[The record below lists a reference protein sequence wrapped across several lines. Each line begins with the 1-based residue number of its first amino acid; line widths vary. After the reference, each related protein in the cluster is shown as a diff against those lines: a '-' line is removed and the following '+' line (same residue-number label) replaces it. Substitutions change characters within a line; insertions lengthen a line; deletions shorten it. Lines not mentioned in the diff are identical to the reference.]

1 MKAAYFEKYGP
12 AVEVLKV
19 GERETP
25 KPGPGEVRVRLHASG
40 VNPSDVKKRA
50 GSQSA
55 GIEQGYVIPH
65 SDGAGTID
73 AIGEG
78 VAKTRVGERVWIYQ
92 AQYQR
97 RFGTAAEYVTVPAV
111 RAVRLP
117 ENVDFSTGACLG
129 IPAMTAHRCVFADGD
144 VRGQTVLVTGAG
156 GRVGYY
162 AVQWAKSAGAHVIG
176 TAGRDETLR
185 HARNAGADIVLNYRT
200 DDVAQRVL
208 ELTGGVGVER
218 VIDVEFGAN
227 LATTLKLIRT
237 SGVIAT
243 YSSTQAREPVL
254 PFYPLMFKDITVHF
268 VLVYTMP
275 ETAKQQAA
283 EDITRFLQTE
293 KLKHRVA
300 ERHLLANIARAHEAI
315 EQGEVLG
322 CVVIEIP

>member
-12 AVEVLKV
+12 AAEVLEV
-19 GERETP
+19 GEREAP
-25 KPGPGEVRVRLHASG
+25 KPGPGEVRVRVHASG

-50 GSQSA
+50 GSQSV

-65 SDGAGTID
+65 SDGAGMID
-73 AIGEG
+73 AVGEG
-78 VAKTRVGERVWIYQ
+78 VAKSRIGERVWVYQ

-97 RFGTAAEYVTVPAV
+97 RFGTAAEYVTLPAI
-111 RAVRLP
+111 RTVRLP

-144 VRGQTVLVTGAG
+144 VRGQTVLVTGAS

-162 AVQWAKSAGAHVIG
+162 AVQWAKLAGAHVIG
-176 TAGRDETLR
+176 TAGRDETVR

-200 DDVAQRVL
+200 DNVAQRVL
-208 ELTGGVGVER
+208 EFTGGVGVQR

-227 LATTLKLIRT
+227 LASTLKLIC
-237 SGVIAT
+237 SNGVIAT
-243 YSSTQAREPVL
+243 YSSTQVREPVL
-254 PFYPLMFKDITVHF
+254 PFYPLMFKDITVRF

-275 ETAKQQAA
+275 ETAKHQAA
-283 EDITRFLQTE
+283 EDITRFLQTG

-300 ERHLLANIARAHEAI
+300 EQHSLADIARAHEAI
-315 EQGEVLG
+315 ERGGVPG

>member
-1 MKAAYFEKYGP
+1 MKAAYFEKYGL
-12 AVEVLKV
+12 AAEVLEV

-25 KPGPGEVRVRLHASG
+25 KPGPGEVRVRLYASG

-65 SDGAGTID
+65 SDGAGMID
-73 AIGEG
+73 AVGEG
-78 VAKTRVGERVWIYQ
+78 VAKSRIGERVWVYQ

-97 RFGTAAEYVTVPAV
+97 RFGTAAEYVTLPAV
-111 RAVRLP
+111 RTVRLP
-117 ENVDFSTGACLG
+117 QNVDFSTGACLG

-162 AVQWAKSAGAHVIG
+162 AVQWAKLAGAHVIG
-176 TAGRDETLR
+176 TAGGDETVR
-185 HARNAGADIVLNYRT
+185 HARDAGADSVLNYRT
-200 DDVAQRVL
+200 DDVPQRVF
-208 ELTGGVGVER
+208 ELTDGMGVDR

-227 LATTLKLIRT
+227 LASTLKLIR
-237 SGVIAT
+237 SNGVIAS
-243 YSSTQAREPVL
+243 YSSTQVREPVL
-254 PFYPLMFKDITVHF
+254 PFYPLMFKDITVRF

-275 ETAKQQAA
+275 ETAKHQAT
-283 EDITRFLQTE
+283 EDITRFLQTG

-300 ERHLLANIARAHEAI
+300 EKHSLADIARAHEAI
-315 EQGEVLG
+315 ERGGVPG

>member
-12 AVEVLKV
+12 AAEVLEV

-25 KPGPGEVRVRLHASG
+25 NPGPGEVRVRLHASG

-65 SDGAGTID
+65 SDGAGVID
-73 AIGEG
+73 AAGEG
-78 VAKTRVGERVWIYQ
+78 IAKSRIGERVWVYQ

-97 RFGTAAEYVTVPAV
+97 RFGTAAEYVTLPAA
-111 RAVRLP
+111 RAVHLP
-117 ENVDFSTGACLG
+117 EKVDFATGACLG

-162 AVQWAKSAGAHVIG
+162 AVQWAKSAGARVIG
-176 TAGRDETLR
+176 TAGRDEMLR
-185 HARNAGADIVLNYRT
+185 DARNAGADTVLNYRT

-208 ELTGGVGVER
+208 ELTGGAGVER

-237 SGVIAT
+237 NGIIAT
-243 YSSTQAREPVL
+243 YASMGVREPVL
-254 PFYPLMFKDITVHF
+254 PFYPLMFKDVTVRF

-275 ETAKQQAA
+275 ENAKHQAT
-283 EDITRFLQTE
+283 EDITRFLRAG
-293 KLKHRVA
+293 KLRHRVA
-300 ERHLLANIARAHEAI
+300 ERYSLADVARAHEVI
-315 EQGEVLG
+315 ERGGVPG

>member
-1 MKAAYFEKYGP
+1 MQAAYFEKYGP
-12 AVEVLKV
+12 AAEVLKV
-19 GERETP
+19 GEREMP
-25 KPGPGEVRVRLHASG
+25 KPGPGEVRVHLHASG

-65 SDGAGTID
+65 SDGAGVID
-73 AIGEG
+73 AVGEG
-78 VAKTRVGERVWIYQ
+78 VAKARIGERVWVYE

-97 RFGTAAEYVTVPAV
+97 RFGTAAEYVALPAV

-144 VRGQTVLVTGAG
+144 VRGQTILVTGAG

-176 TAGRDETLR
+176 TAGRDETVQQAR
-185 HARNAGADIVLNYRT
+185 HAGADIVLNYRT
-200 DDVAQRVL
+200 DDVPQRVL
-208 ELTGGVGVER
+208 ELTGGLGVER

-237 SGVIAT
+237 NGVIAT
-243 YSSTQAREPVL
+243 YSSTQAREPLL
-254 PFYPLMFKDITVHF
+254 PFYPLMFKDITVRF

-275 ETAKQQAA
+275 KSAKQQAA
-283 EDITRFLQTE
+283 EDITRFLGAE

-300 ERHLLANIARAHEAI
+300 ERYSLLDIARAHEAI
-315 EQGEVLG
+315 EQGGVLG
-322 CVVIEIP
+322 CVVIETS